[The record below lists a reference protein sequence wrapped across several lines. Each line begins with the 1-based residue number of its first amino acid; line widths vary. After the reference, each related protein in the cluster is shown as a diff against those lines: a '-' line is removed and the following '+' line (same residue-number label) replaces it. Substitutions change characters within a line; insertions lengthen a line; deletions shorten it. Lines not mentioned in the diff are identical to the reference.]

1 MNGLPKPLNHASASA
16 AYAHQGCICKATAQQ
31 VFTKVLPTA
40 MMLHAIARSPITV
53 TTGEPTKA
61 ADPAPTTIA
70 KRAVKV
76 YVARMPLSSG
86 LSDGSWLMQGTLA
99 PHDALAHVS
108 GKSHG

>member
-1 MNGLPKPLNHASASA
+1 MLRLLLLMHTRAASAKL
-16 AYAHQGCICKATAQQ
+16 QRNRL
-31 VFTKVLPTA
+31 TKVLLTA
-40 MMLHAIARSPITV
+40 MMLNAIAISPIPV

-76 YVARMPLSSG
+76 YVARVPLSSG
-86 LSDGSWLMQGTLA
+86 LPDGSWLMQGTLA